1 MNGEADTRTFE
12 RFLTLFLLGFTIIL
26 VGMMLLVAATLLLGN
41 GKASVGGVIFI
52 WFFPIVFGVGP
63 EAHWL
68 VLFAVVLAVLGL
80 VMLFIMWKAAKRR
93 EF

>member
-1 MNGEADTRTFE
+1 MNGEADTRTLK
-12 RFLTLFLLGFTIIL
+12 RFLTLFLLGFIMIL
-26 VGMMLLVAATLLLGN
+26 VGMMLLVAATLFLGD

-52 WFFPIVFGVGP
+52 WFFPIVFGAGP

-68 VLFAVVLAVLGL
+68 ILFAVVLAVLGL
-80 VMLFIMWKAAKRR
+80 VMLLVMWKAAKRR

>member
-1 MNGEADTRTFE
+1 
-12 RFLTLFLLGFTIIL
+12 IIL

-41 GKASVGGVIFI
+41 GKASVGGVILI